1 MVSTIAYNSCTKV
14 VVLPEEKK
22 IKKRK
27 KNRNVQV
34 EQIVKIVNRKD
45 LEENEFKDIEENI
58 VFKLLVLYWFEFVS
72 KLILQRR
79 H

>member
-1 MVSTIAYNSCTKV
+1 M
-14 VVLPEEKK
+14 PEEKK
-22 IKKRK
+22 NKKTK

-58 VFKLLVLYWFEFVS
+58 VFQAVSIVLV
-72 KLILQRR
+72 
-79 H
+79 